1 MLISGEGEEQLLHTL
16 ELILRIIAVTGH
28 RPLTAAIVH
37 RGQVVQTVELD
48 RLTEEMTVT
57 VEGDYHLTILLDRD
71 GVRVAESD
79 CPGQDCVH
87 TGTITRAG
95 QSIVCLPE
103 QVVVQ
108 LTGVVAAPTRCWD
121 RRGGMKI
128 STRQVAM
135 CAMLTA
141 LALGLSTLENLFPVT
156 LFIPLPGVKLGLANI
171 VTVFA
176 LYQLGAAPALCILV
190 ARCLLGSLFAGNASA
205 LLFSLLGG
213 VLAMLVMMALTRLRG
228 LSVYGV
234 SIGGA
239 AAHNIGQMAAALI
252 TLGNTA
258 VLGYLPFLLAV
269 SLFTGALTGF
279 VSALLLRA
287 MSHVKLS
294 HGRSAD
300 NG

>member
-1 MLISGEGEEQLLHTL
+1 MKLNARS
-16 ELILRIIAVTGH
+16 IA
-28 RPLTAAIVH
+28 L
-37 RGQVVQTVELD
+37 
-48 RLTEEMTVT
+48 
-57 VEGDYHLTILLDRD
+57 
-71 GVRVAESD
+71 
-79 CPGQDCVH
+79 
-87 TGTITRAG
+87 
-95 QSIVCLPE
+95 
-103 QVVVQ
+103 
-108 LTGVVAAPTRCWD
+108 
-121 RRGGMKI
+121 
-128 STRQVAM
+128 
-135 CAMLTA
+135 CAVLTA
-141 LALGLSTLENLFPVT
+141 LALGLSTLESLFPVT
-156 LFIPLPGVKLGLANI
+156 LIVPLPGVKLGLANI

-176 LYQLGAAPALCILV
+176 LYELGAVPALTILT
-190 ARCLLGSLFAGNASA
+190 ARCLLGGLFAGNLSA

-213 VLAMLVMMALTRLRG
+213 FTAMLAMIALRRCRR

>member
-1 MLISGEGEEQLLHTL
+1 
-16 ELILRIIAVTGH
+16 
-28 RPLTAAIVH
+28 
-37 RGQVVQTVELD
+37 
-48 RLTEEMTVT
+48 
-57 VEGDYHLTILLDRD
+57 
-71 GVRVAESD
+71 
-79 CPGQDCVH
+79 
-87 TGTITRAG
+87 
-95 QSIVCLPE
+95 
-103 QVVVQ
+103 
-108 LTGVVAAPTRCWD
+108 
-121 RRGGMKI
+121 MKI

-135 CAMLTA
+135 CAVLTA
-141 LALGLSTLENLFPVT
+141 LALGLSTLENLLPVT

-176 LYQLGAAPALCILV
+176 LYQLGAAPALCILA

-213 VLAMLVMMALTRLRG
+213 VLAMLVMMVLTRLRG

-239 AAHNIGQMAAALI
+239 AGHNIGQMAAALI

>member
-1 MLISGEGEEQLLHTL
+1 
-16 ELILRIIAVTGH
+16 
-28 RPLTAAIVH
+28 
-37 RGQVVQTVELD
+37 
-48 RLTEEMTVT
+48 
-57 VEGDYHLTILLDRD
+57 
-71 GVRVAESD
+71 
-79 CPGQDCVH
+79 
-87 TGTITRAG
+87 
-95 QSIVCLPE
+95 
-103 QVVVQ
+103 
-108 LTGVVAAPTRCWD
+108 
-121 RRGGMKI
+121 MKI
-128 STRQVAM
+128 STRQLAL
-135 CAMLTA
+135 CAVLTA

-176 LYQLGAAPALCILV
+176 LYQLGPLPALCILA

-213 VLAMLVMMALTRLRG
+213 TLAMLVMLALSRLPG

-239 AAHNIGQMAAALI
+239 AGHNIGQMAAALI

-287 MSHVKLS
+287 ISHVKL
-294 HGRSAD
+294 
-300 NG
+300 